1 MSEIIISPGFKTP
14 ISNSDVTYDIIE
26 REVNNHNTTAEPGDE
41 YWGISIENGYY
52 SVYAHGKVPEPVEEP
67 EPVQPSEPTIEEI
80 RESKLLEMS
89 GVCEQMIYNG
99 VDVELSTG
107 TKHFSLEPNDQ
118 TNIDGIFSAITLGAT
133 EYPYHADGEPC
144 EMYSAS
150 DIVTL
155 YVAAKG
161 FVTQQ
166 TTYCNALRQW
176 IKREDRIEA
185 LSAIQYGDTL
195 PSDLQTSV
203 ENILTAAN
211 EQVQAIIAKLTAI
224 ASN

>member
-1 MSEIIISPGFKTP
+1 MDKIIPGYKVEIENADYSAIESAVNEHNSSAKPGEK
-14 ISNSDVTYDIIE
+14 
-26 REVNNHNTTAEPGDE
+26 
-41 YWGISIENGYY
+41 YWGISMDNGYY
-52 SVYAHGKVPEPVEEP
+52 IVYEYGEVPEPTP
-67 EPVQPSEPTIEEI
+67 EPDPVEPTIEEI
-80 RESKLLEMS
+80 REEKLQEMS
-89 GVCEQMIYNG
+89 NTCEQMIYNG

-107 TKHFSLEPNDQ
+107 KKHFSLTSNDQ

-155 YVAAKG
+155 YVASKG

-176 IKREDRIEA
+176 IKREDNKDSI
-185 LSAIQYGDTL
+185 SAIKYGDTL

-211 EQVQAIIAKLTAI
+211 AQVQAIVAKLTAQI
-224 ASN
+224 SD

>member
-1 MSEIIISPGFKTP
+1 MDKIIPNYKVEIKNADYSSIENAVDEHNGSAKPGEK
-14 ISNSDVTYDIIE
+14 
-26 REVNNHNTTAEPGDE
+26 
-41 YWGISIENGYY
+41 YWGISMDNGYY
-52 SVYAHGKVPEPVEEP
+52 IVYEYGEVPEPTPEP
-67 EPVQPSEPTIEEI
+67 EPIEPTIDEV
-80 RESKLLEMS
+80 RQDKLDEMS
-89 GVCEQMIYNG
+89 SICEQVIYNG

-107 TKHFSLEPNDQ
+107 KKHFSLTANDQ

-150 DIVTL
+150 DVITL
-155 YVAAKG
+155 YIAAKG

-176 IKREDRIEA
+176 IKREDKIET
-185 LSAIQYGDTL
+185 LSAIRYGDTL
-195 PSDLQTSV
+195 PSDLQKNV

-211 EQVQAIIAKLTAI
+211 AQVQAIAGKLTTAI
-224 ASN
+224 SS

>member
-1 MSEIIISPGFKTP
+1 MDKIIPDYKVEIKNADYSSIESAVDEHNGSAKPGEK
-14 ISNSDVTYDIIE
+14 
-26 REVNNHNTTAEPGDE
+26 
-41 YWGISIENGYY
+41 YWGISMDNGYY
-52 SVYAHGKVPEPVEEP
+52 IVYEYGEVPEPTPEPEPVE
-67 EPVQPSEPTIEEI
+67 PTIDEV
-80 RESKLLEMS
+80 RQNKLDEMS
-89 GVCEQMIYNG
+89 SICEQVIYNG

-107 TKHFSLEPNDQ
+107 EKHFSLTANDQ

-150 DIVTL
+150 DVITL
-155 YVAAKG
+155 YIAAKG

-176 IKREDRIEA
+176 IKREDKIETI
-185 LSAIQYGDTL
+185 SVIRYGDTL
-195 PSDLQTSV
+195 PSDLQTNV

-211 EQVQAIIAKLTAI
+211 AQVQAIAGKLTTAI
-224 ASN
+224 SG

>member
-1 MSEIIISPGFKTP
+1 MDKIIPDYKVEIKNADYS
-14 ISNSDVTYDIIE
+14 
-26 REVNNHNTTAEPGDE
+26 
-41 YWGISIENGYY
+41 SIENAVDEHNGSAKPGEKYQGISMDNGYY
-52 SVYAHGKVPEPVEEP
+52 IVYEYGEVPEPMPEPEPVE
-67 EPVQPSEPTIEEI
+67 PTIDEV
-80 RESKLLEMS
+80 RQNKLDEMS
-89 GVCEQMIYNG
+89 SICEQVIYNG

-107 TKHFSLEPNDQ
+107 KKHFSLTANDQ

-150 DIVTL
+150 DVITL
-155 YVAAKG
+155 YIAAKG

-176 IKREDRIEA
+176 IKREDKIEII
-185 LSAIQYGDTL
+185 SAIRYGDTL
-195 PSDLQTSV
+195 PSDLQKNV

-211 EQVQAIIAKLTAI
+211 VQVQAIAGKLTTAI
-224 ASN
+224 SS